1 MISSRM
7 AREPALLAVLSVL
20 MIFLFPAMQ
29 GPYSAVH
36 GPATALQAAR
46 AAVRVKVA
54 IVQAAGPNSENG
66 RISAPTIL
74 TSMSISNSELLA
86 VIPEQLTA
94 VQRC

>member
-54 IVQAAGPNSENG
+54 IVQAAGLNSENG

-86 VIPEQLTA
+86 VIPEHLTA